1 MISEKASAFGGSTCC
16 VDMLLKLGR
25 RRTSGD
31 AAGSPGL
38 T

>member
-16 VDMLLKLGR
+16 VDVLPKLGR

-31 AAGSPGL
+31 AAGSLGP